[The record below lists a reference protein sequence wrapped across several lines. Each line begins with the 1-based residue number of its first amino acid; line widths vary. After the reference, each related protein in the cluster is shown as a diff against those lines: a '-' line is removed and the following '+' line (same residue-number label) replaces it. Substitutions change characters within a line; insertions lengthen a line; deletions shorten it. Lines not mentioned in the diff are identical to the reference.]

1 MASDPLADAIARARH
16 HFGAGFPP
24 DRPWERP
31 SGEVGTAIH
40 ENNQG
45 AGAVVPT
52 VPTVPTPSDIPD
64 ELRDRYEERAAMREY
79 LGGEDRAEA
88 ERLARIELGID

>member
-16 HFGAGFPP
+16 HFGGRFPP
-24 DRPWERP
+24 DRTWERP
-31 SGEVGTAIH
+31 SGEVGTGKPESI
-40 ENNQG
+40 QG
-45 AGAVVPT
+45 AGAKVPT

-64 ELRDRYEERAAMREY
+64 ELRYRYEERAAMREY

>member
-31 SGEVGTAIH
+31 SDEVGTAKH

-64 ELRDRYEERAAMREY
+64 ELRDRYEERAAIMEFD
-79 LGGEDRAEA
+79 GGLDRAEA
-88 ERLARIELGID
+88 EHLARIDTGA